1 MAVAMV
7 ALLVAL
13 GGTAGAAVL
22 ISGKQLRNRSVSG
35 KKLKINTLTS
45 KEVSE
50 SRLKAVPRARVA
62 TIAGVAGS
70 VSGNQIRKIHL
81 NAPNGTD
88 DTVVLDMLG
97 LQVIAACPGGNAR
110 LLARSLANNADL
122 RIGVLSGKAPNAAVS
137 GTANFDIGTSID
149 MRAGKPTGVGTLVY
163 NRREGQTITV
173 TYSFAGARTLGG
185 FRGCAFAGMATGG

>member
-50 SRLKAVPRARVA
+50 SRLKAVPRAKFA
-62 TIAGVAGS
+62 TLAGVAGS
-70 VSGNQIRKIHL
+70 VSGNQIRKIHF
-81 NAPNGTD
+81 NPPRGTD

-110 LLARSLANNADL
+110 LIARSLANNADL

-137 GTANFDIGTSID
+137 GTLNFDIGKSID
-149 MRAGKPTGVGTLVY
+149 MRANKPTGVGTLVY
-163 NRREGQTITV
+163 NRREGQTVTL
-173 TYSFAGARTLGG
+173 TYSFAGRPTLGG
-185 FRGCAFAGMATGG
+185 FNGCAFAGMANGG